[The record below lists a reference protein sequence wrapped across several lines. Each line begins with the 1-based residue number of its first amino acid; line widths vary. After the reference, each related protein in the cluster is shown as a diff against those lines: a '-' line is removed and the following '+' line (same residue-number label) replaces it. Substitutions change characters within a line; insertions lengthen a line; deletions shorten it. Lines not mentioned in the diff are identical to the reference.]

1 MVLPL
6 LSHPPHGEVET
17 RRPGDTPGMG
27 QGVEGA
33 LCNPFVPPLSTLE
46 RFLLPAHSAH
56 EDPGSGKGPGHPAGE
71 KGEAWLLPKAYCRVT
86 DRERERERDCSHHW
100 STHLSQGWNQRPGVL
115 STSPTWGQGLSYLSF
130 QCCPKFLQE
139 PELSLN
145 SRHSDTWCCCLNH
158 YLTTRPTV
166 CSLLPLDCFSILSPR
181 THQDFYYH

>member
-1 MVLPL
+1 MAFIFFCAGFCYVDDILRWLSVILISSSEKTNTFEMYVLINSL
-6 LSHPPHGEVET
+6 CLNRERE
-17 RRPGDTPGMG
+17 RG
-27 QGVEGA
+27 QI
-33 LCNPFVPPLSTLE
+33 
-46 RFLLPAHSAH
+46 
-56 EDPGSGKGPGHPAGE
+56 
-71 KGEAWLLPKAYCRVT
+71 
-86 DRERERERDCSHHW
+86 ERERERDCSHHW
-100 STHLSQGWNQRPGVL
+100 STHLSQGWNQRPGVP
-115 STSPTWGQGLSYLSF
+115 STSPTWGQGLNYLSC